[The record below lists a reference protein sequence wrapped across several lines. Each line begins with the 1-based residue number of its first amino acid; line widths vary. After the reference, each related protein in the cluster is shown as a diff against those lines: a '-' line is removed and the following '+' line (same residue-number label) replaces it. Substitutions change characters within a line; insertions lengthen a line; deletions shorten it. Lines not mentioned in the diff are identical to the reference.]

1 MSEQITTLK
10 NQVVAGFGTVEAF
23 ELLQRQGLMLSKSSM
38 LPDAFKN
45 NVADCS
51 IALEMSA
58 RMGNTVSPLS
68 ILQSIV
74 PVFGKPTFEAKFI
87 IGLLKARCGYR
98 RFDYEMSGEVGDAG
112 EVRRTQKLDRAGKPI
127 LDKKGN
133 PIYDNEIIRAGRTCL
148 AYAIDRD
155 GNRLDGVPVSM
166 AMAKVEGW
174 YDKNGSK
181 WQTMPELMLRYR
193 AATFFKN
200 IHCPEITMGFRSTD
214 EAADMVDAEIEI
226 VDEAPKPTAFRRSKP
241 RKEEKPEAAA
251 DVPQLSEKPAEEP
264 KAQTA
269 ADSEE
274 DAPTVETPDF
284 DDAPEAPKAEP
295 KQADEKPL
303 AKLKRLLAEES
314 LTEAQCKNY
323 CRRNGMLAGG
333 KVDEFAATRIIN
345 AWDTVAEFIAKM
357 PVEDEGGAK

>member
-112 EVRRTQKLDRAGKPI
+112 EVRRTQKLDRTGKPV

-226 VDEAPKPTAFRRSKP
+226 VDEIGRAH
-241 RKEEKPEAAA
+241 
-251 DVPQLSEKPAEEP
+251 V
-264 KAQTA
+264 
-269 ADSEE
+269 
-274 DAPTVETPDF
+274 
-284 DDAPEAPKAEP
+284 
-295 KQADEKPL
+295 
-303 AKLKRLLAEES
+303 
-314 LTEAQCKNY
+314 
-323 CRRNGMLAGG
+323 
-333 KVDEFAATRIIN
+333 
-345 AWDTVAEFIAKM
+345 
-357 PVEDEGGAK
+357 

>member
-112 EVRRTQKLDRAGKPI
+112 EVRRTQKLDRAGKPVI
-127 LDKKGN
+127 DKKGN
-133 PIYDNEIIRAGRTCL
+133 PIYENEIIRAGRTCL

-200 IHCPEITMGFRSTD
+200 IHCPEITMGFKTSD
-214 EAADMVDAEIEI
+214 EIIDIEDPEIEI
-226 VDEAPKPTAFRRSKP
+226 IDDKPKQKLFKAKSEPKSEPQPKP
-241 RKEEKPEAAA
+241 
-251 DVPQLSEKPAEEP
+251 EEP
-264 KAQTA
+264 KQ
-269 ADSEE
+269 E
-274 DAPTVETPDF
+274 V
-284 DDAPEAPKAEP
+284 
-295 KQADEKPL
+295 ADEAEKPSESE
-303 AKLKRLLAEES
+303 ATQEQPKNSCAELAERLES
-314 LTEAQCKNY
+314 EGLTQAQFMAWARKNT
-323 CRRNGMLAGG
+323 GILVGG
-333 KVDEFAATRIIN
+333 KIDEFGAQKVLN
-345 AWDTVAEFIAKM
+345 AWNTVKEFIAK
-357 PVEDEGGAK
+357 EDSNV